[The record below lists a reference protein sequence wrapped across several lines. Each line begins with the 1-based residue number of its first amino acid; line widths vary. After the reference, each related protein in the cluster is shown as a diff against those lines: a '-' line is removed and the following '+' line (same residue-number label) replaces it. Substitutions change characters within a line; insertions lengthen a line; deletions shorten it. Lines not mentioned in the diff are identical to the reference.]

1 MQREYK
7 TEQETGIE
15 SETRPDKRHFGKRSD
30 SRNAAYGKPV
40 FEIKKSS
47 IANSRIGGKLKTFD
61 IGSMNLNR
69 RSFRRSMLEMIHAQF
84 DGGQKRQPLR
94 SDAFGMRQNMLS
106 FCVDS
111 PGHGFDRPLFG

>member
-1 MQREYK
+1 
-7 TEQETGIE
+7 
-15 SETRPDKRHFGKRSD
+15 
-30 SRNAAYGKPV
+30 
-40 FEIKKSS
+40 
-47 IANSRIGGKLKTFD
+47 
-61 IGSMNLNR
+61 
-69 RSFRRSMLEMIHAQF
+69 MLEMIHAQF